1 MRGEIGS
8 GLLISLAMLCAPPAN
23 ARDVKI
29 SGTHSVENIEIA
41 CINNGGT
48 FFNGPKGGYGCA
60 GSGGGTVSC
69 TNKGKCTGT
78 VSRVAG
84 KGGIG
89 SGITGVVNA
98 LNRSNGS
105 AKGTASPKTTHAHA
119 NMEQT
124 PSGGNG
130 GGMHQGGGHH
140 K

>member
-1 MRGEIGS
+1 MRRAIGS
-8 GLLISLAMLCAPPAN
+8 GLLISLTMLCATQAN

-84 KGGIG
+84 KGGKG
-89 SGITGVVNA
+89 SGINGVVNA
-98 LNRSNGS
+98 LNHSNGS
-105 AKGTASPKTTHAHA
+105 GKATAPSKITNPSA
-119 NMEQT
+119 NMG
-124 PSGGNG
+124 SAHGGNG
-130 GGMHQGGGHH
+130 GAMHEGGHRR
-140 K
+140 

>member
-1 MRGEIGS
+1 MMRGAS
-8 GLLISLAMLCAPPAN
+8 ALLISLTMLCATQAN

-29 SGTHSVENIEIA
+29 SGTHNVENIEIA

-69 TNKGKCTGT
+69 TSKGKCTGT
-78 VSRVAG
+78 VSRVVG
-84 KGGIG
+84 KGGKG

-105 AKGTASPKTTHAHA
+105 AKTAPTPKTTTAHT
-119 NMEQT
+119 NMGT
-124 PSGGNG
+124 PSAGNG

>member
-1 MRGEIGS
+1 MRGAIGS
-8 GLLISLAMLCAPPAN
+8 GLLISLTMLCATQAN

-78 VSRVAG
+78 VSIVAG
-84 KGGIG
+84 KGGKG

-98 LNRSNGS
+98 LNRSSGS
-105 AKGTASPKTTHAHA
+105 TKVSTSRKTTDTHA
-119 NMEQT
+119 NMGQT
-124 PSGGNG
+124 PSGGNA